1 MTYGLRAT
9 ASGGQFQIDSS
20 LNGTKH
26 LAVHAVS
33 NAIAGA
39 SISIGPQD
47 ILFVRGPPGS
57 GSNAGRVQT
66 NFSVTMSGSTMTGV
80 VATFRYPT
88 DYIVC
93 KPSDS
98 SSFTAALNASNYGI
112 QVKNASNVVCF
123 DSRAAVKGL
132 EIVSVFGKNTFY
144 GGDPQIANYNQA
156 NNLVFAGSAGTFTSG
171 NAAYRKLY
179 VSCFGAEFGGS
190 PASGSN
196 QAAYTFDYSGNKIF
210 HEAFLSTSIT
220 GQLFLPNRSEIL
232 LGELFE

>member
-1 MTYGLRAT
+1 MTYGLRVT

-80 VATFRYPT
+80 VATFRFPT

-98 SSFTAALNASNYGI
+98 SSSSLSPPVSIFWCVFDALERFTPP
-112 QVKNASNVVCF
+112 
-123 DSRAAVKGL
+123 L
-132 EIVSVFGKNTFY
+132 EVI
-144 GGDPQIANYNQA
+144 
-156 NNLVFAGSAGTFTSG
+156 
-171 NAAYRKLY
+171 
-179 VSCFGAEFGGS
+179 
-190 PASGSN
+190 
-196 QAAYTFDYSGNKIF
+196 
-210 HEAFLSTSIT
+210 
-220 GQLFLPNRSEIL
+220 
-232 LGELFE
+232 